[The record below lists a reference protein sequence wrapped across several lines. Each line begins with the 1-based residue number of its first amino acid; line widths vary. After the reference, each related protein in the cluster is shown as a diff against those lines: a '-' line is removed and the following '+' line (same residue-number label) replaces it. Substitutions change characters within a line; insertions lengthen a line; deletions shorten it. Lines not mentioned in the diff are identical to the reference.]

1 MDKKR
6 KMRRWLLPAA
16 RMALVVVLCLM
27 LPRISRQIKENSR
40 DAIRDAVLR
49 SAMDCYTVEGAYPRN
64 LEYLEQHYGLR
75 LNHRDFIVS
84 YEVFAS
90 NQPPSVLVL
99 LKGEG

>member
-16 RMALVVVLCLM
+16 LMVLAVVLCLM

-49 SAMDCYTVEGAYPRN
+49 SAMDCYTVEGVYPQN